1 MKYSSIIIAV
11 AELMTLAR
19 AAAATS
25 ARSAAAKQ
33 CVQLQVPV
41 PVIANNSRQ
50 SWPFS

>member
-1 MKYSSIIIAV
+1 MKYSSMTLAV
-11 AELMTLAR
+11 AELMALAQ

-33 CVQLQVPV
+33 CVQLRVPV

-50 SWPFS
+50 S